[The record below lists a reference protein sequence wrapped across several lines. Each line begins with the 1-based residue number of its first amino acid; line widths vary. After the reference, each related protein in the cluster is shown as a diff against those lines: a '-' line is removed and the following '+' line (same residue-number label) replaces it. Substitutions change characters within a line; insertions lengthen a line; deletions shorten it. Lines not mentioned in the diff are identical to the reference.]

1 MTKNKNLYTLA
12 GALLVAGAL
21 LAGCTKEQRLEP
33 TQDAGQMRF
42 AVSVDG
48 ATKAGMSKD
57 ELIKLGEFYMNVVSE
72 DSNFSYLETIRW
84 IANNDPEPVIPGAWL
99 PVSPMYWKNE
109 SASITYSAVA
119 SGYIEDLEE
128 PYCSNLLD
136 AIFST
141 GGGLMA
147 IEMDQSWNIAYSD
160 LLSLKATTLA
170 FSNTTNGVVPVTL
183 SHVLSKVNFEFIL
196 DEEFFNHSIVPE
208 IEGPI
213 DNVIIGR
220 VHTIFNF
227 KALSGEVTADTT
239 YPPLFVEPH
248 EYHLVP
254 GTATEKNSKVYFEAI
269 LVPETLAAG
278 HLTLNFNILGVD
290 YVWTNS
296 EAIVLAQGGEYTIP
310 VNVEYK
316 NQTAPAI

>member
-1 MTKNKNLYTLA
+1 MTKNKTLYTLA
-12 GALLVAGAL
+12 GALLVAGVL
-21 LAGCTKEQRLEP
+21 LAGCAKEQRLEP

-84 IANNDPEPVIPGAWL
+84 IANTDPEPVIPGAWL

-119 SGYIEDLEE
+119 FGYIEDLEE

-141 GGGLMA
+141 EGGLMA
-147 IEMDQSWNIAYSD
+147 IERDQSWNIAYSD

-170 FSNTTNGVVPVTL
+170 FSNTTNGVVPVTF

-196 DEEFFNHSIVPE
+196 DEEFFNHDIKPE
-208 IEGPI
+208 TESPI
-213 DNVIIGR
+213 DNVIIGG

-227 KALSGEVTADTT
+227 KALSGEVTADTAS
-239 YPPLFVEPH
+239 PLLFVEPH
-248 EYHLVP
+248 EYEYVQA
-254 GTATEKNSKVYFEAI
+254 TATEKKAKAYFEAI